1 MTIKGQNFE
10 IFQGDTK
17 QITISVTDED
27 GAILPLT
34 GYDAIWVVYKQTSKE
49 LIISKV
55 LASGISIPTPSNGE
69 IIIDLLPEDT
79 ETVIPGTYLHECE
92 ISTSPI
98 DVSTVSTGTIKVLY
112 SKA

>member
-49 LIISKV
+49 LIISKT
-55 LASGISIPTPSNGE
+55 LGSGILIPTPTDGQ
-69 IIIDLLPEDT
+69 IVIDLIPADT
-79 ETVIPGTYLHECE
+79 ETINPGSYLHECE
-92 ISTSPI
+92 IVSGTE
-98 DVSTVSTGTIKVLY
+98 VSTVTTGIIKVLY